1 LLTCVVVVKCR
12 QLALCKADQF
22 NSSAAWWWRW
32 KMPGPPATPRA
43 LTLRCDEHP
52 RPLVAQ

>member
-1 LLTCVVVVKCR
+1 LTCVVVVKCR